1 MLLNP
6 SSLSKA
12 TDAPAAAIGWPVHKS
27 RVYPGLIFVYTAT
40 QLFIIDSMQ
49 ARTPPAP
56 KTGLLLTGGGA
67 RAAYQVGVL
76 EAIADLR
83 KACGAGDQPNP
94 FPIIAGTSAGA
105 INASAL
111 ACGADDFDH
120 AVRQVAHTWRH
131 FHAHEVYR
139 ADHLSMLRS
148 GATWMT
154 LLSLGWV
161 LAKWR
166 RIKPRSLLDNTPL
179 AELLQ
184 RLVPLERL
192 PLLLRKGHLQ
202 ALAVTAS
209 SYSTGDHVTFFEG
222 DKRLM
227 PWTRTQRYAVRA
239 RITHAHLLASS
250 AIPFVFP
257 ATPLQLHGREEYFG
271 DGSMRQSAPVA
282 PAIHLGADQILVIGA
297 GRMHEPRDEAHL
309 HTTSSYPSI
318 AQIAGH
324 ALSNIFL
331 DALAVDIERVQRINH
346 TIKLVPEAARQASAL
361 RPVNL
366 LVIAPSQ
373 RLDAVAS
380 RHVAALPHAVRTMLH
395 GVGVSSAKADVKGSA
410 LASYLLFESDYTHEL
425 MALGYA
431 DALKQ
436 RAEVCKFF
444 GWTDPANGEPTPD
457 EARFVERRKD
467 PLRSY

>member
-1 MLLNP
+1 MHN
-6 SSLSKA
+6 A
-12 TDAPAAAIGWPVHKS
+12 TVAKPA
-27 RVYPGLIFVYTAT
+27 
-40 QLFIIDSMQ
+40 
-49 ARTPPAP
+49 
-56 KTGLLLTGGGA
+56 TGLLLTGGGA

-76 EAIADLR
+76 EAIADIRL
-83 KACGAGDQPNP
+83 ACGAGDQGNP

-111 ACGADDFDH
+111 ACGADNFDTT
-120 AVRQVAHTWRH
+120 VRMIAHTWRN
-131 FHAHEVYR
+131 FHADQVYR

-148 GATWMT
+148 GATWLT
-154 LLSLGWV
+154 LLSLGWL

-166 RIKPRSLLDNTPL
+166 RIKPRSLLDNSPL
-179 AELLQ
+179 AELLKKM
-184 RLVPLERL
+184 VPLERIPEL
-192 PLLLRKGHLQ
+192 VRQGYLQ

-227 PWTRTQRYAVRA
+227 PWMRTQRFAVRD

-257 ATPLQLHGREEYFG
+257 ATQLHINGRDEYFG

-282 PAIHLGADQILVIGA
+282 PAIHLGAERILVVGA
-297 GRMHEPRDEAHL
+297 GRMHEPKSEAHL
-309 HTTSSYPSI
+309 HTTSTYPSI

-331 DALAVDIERVQRINH
+331 DALAVDVERVQRINQ
-346 TIKLVPEAARQASAL
+346 TIKLVPEESRKTSAL
-361 RPVNL
+361 KPVEL

-380 RHVAALPHAVRTMLH
+380 RHVGDLPHAVRTMLG
-395 GVGVSSAKADVKGSA
+395 GVGVSSQKADVKGAA
-410 LASYLLFESDYTHEL
+410 LASYLLFESGYTTEL

-431 DALKQ
+431 DTQ
-436 RAEVCKFF
+436 RQRSDVCKFF
-444 GWTDPANGEPTPD
+444 GWTDPDALTEPGALDTT
-457 EARFVERRKD
+457 ARPERRLD
-467 PLRSY
+467 PLRLR